1 MTPLQERLLHVRDTL
16 PPEVGLVA
24 VSKFHP
30 VAALREAYAVG
41 QRMFGESRVQ
51 ELVEK
56 QKEMPDDVNWH
67 FIGHLQLN
75 KVKYIAPFVSLIHSV
90 DSDRLL
96 AEINRQGARRGRR
109 IPCLLQLHVAC
120 EKSKYGFTPDAA
132 REYLLSQ
139 RYREYPHVEL
149 CGVMCMA
156 SFTDQKAQIADEFAR
171 ARQFFD
177 WAKATCFADTP
188 HFALRSWGMSGDYP
202 IATQQGSNL
211 VRVGTSIF
219 GERQNV

>member
-41 QRMFGESRVQ
+41 QRMFGENRVQ

-109 IPCLLQLHVAC
+109 IPCLLQLPIPLISPC
-120 EKSKYGFTPDAA
+120 
-132 REYLLSQ
+132 
-139 RYREYPHVEL
+139 
-149 CGVMCMA
+149 
-156 SFTDQKAQIADEFAR
+156 
-171 ARQFFD
+171 
-177 WAKATCFADTP
+177 
-188 HFALRSWGMSGDYP
+188 ALG
-202 IATQQGSNL
+202 A
-211 VRVGTSIF
+211 
-219 GERQNV
+219 